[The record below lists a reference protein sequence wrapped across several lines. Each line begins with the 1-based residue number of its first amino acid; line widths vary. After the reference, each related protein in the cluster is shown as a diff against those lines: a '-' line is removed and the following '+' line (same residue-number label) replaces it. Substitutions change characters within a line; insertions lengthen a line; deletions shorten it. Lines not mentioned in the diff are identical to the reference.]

1 MADAPKNTK
10 RLTRKKLIPAQLAK
24 AKANAAG
31 RVAAAKTASTSP
43 AAPAPPPTPATVVPP
58 PKTPVAPEDGQ
69 GTPVGGP
76 PVVAP
81 AVVPLDTSTLRIKT
95 HVTSQPGAD
104 TSSIFTLPLD
114 NADRYKEVW
123 NLCSELFEKFKGPA
137 KDHTGTSLKV
147 EESGDKLKIVS
158 LDKSIVFDKQD
169 TLEVVALML
178 LFRYRDL
185 VEQTSKKKFSTPSE
199 FFNELEANREY
210 HARAIVLLPSM
221 AVDVVS
227 KEIALA
233 LKVSD
238 MDALDRVLFEENNK
252 GVPFAPYEKAFLV
265 THMMIK
271 MAEWEKAWLGANLFK
286 DPYMVAVVTAAQ
298 NKDLPSHLRLLAN
311 GVNNVKEQAMNAY
324 PQSFLMNY
332 SMFYPFVLYPTGLPP
347 NGEAVKPVTAPT
359 APAAAT
365 APAAPAATVV
375 TGRVPAGTRKYA
387 NGREVP
393 YYAEN
398 NTPDHRKLP
407 DGWFS
412 STSSKINPDHEF
424 FFKETGEA
432 TWQNPIDYPN
442 PELVKKA
449 RAASEAVSPPSTPP
463 ASKGI
468 EDLPEGWTRA
478 VSKTTGKTY
487 YKGPGGKTQ
496 WEWPGSNGRIGER
509 QYDDG
514 RVVPYWDKN
523 DKSAALK
530 DSWLR
535 SVSEKVNPG
544 QSFYFKK
551 SGEASWENPNEHN
564 PPKLVSESGSAA
576 PATPPA
582 VAPLAAAAPTN
593 GRVGTRTYKDGR
605 EVPYWDVN
613 DKSRKLSDGWYRSVS
628 ELKKKGEPFYFKKT
642 GEATWENPIN
652 NPNPKLASKAK
663 TEPST
668 PPTSPKA

>member
-1 MADAPKNTK
+1 
-10 RLTRKKLIPAQLAK
+10 
-24 AKANAAG
+24 
-31 RVAAAKTASTSP
+31 
-43 AAPAPPPTPATVVPP
+43 
-58 PKTPVAPEDGQ
+58 
-69 GTPVGGP
+69 
-76 PVVAP
+76 
-81 AVVPLDTSTLRIKT
+81 
-95 HVTSQPGAD
+95 
-104 TSSIFTLPLD
+104 
-114 NADRYKEVW
+114 
-123 NLCSELFEKFKGPA
+123 
-137 KDHTGTSLKV
+137 
-147 EESGDKLKIVS
+147 
-158 LDKSIVFDKQD
+158 
-169 TLEVVALML
+169 
-178 LFRYRDL
+178 
-185 VEQTSKKKFSTPSE
+185 
-199 FFNELEANREY
+199 
-210 HARAIVLLPSM
+210 
-221 AVDVVS
+221 
-227 KEIALA
+227 
-233 LKVSD
+233 
-238 MDALDRVLFEENNK
+238 
-252 GVPFAPYEKAFLV
+252 
-265 THMMIK
+265 MMIK
-271 MAEWEKAWLGANLFK
+271 MAEWEKGWLGTKLFK
-286 DPYMVAVVTAAQ
+286 DEYMVAVVTAAQ

-311 GVNNVKEQAMNAY
+311 GVNNVKDQAMNAY
-324 PQSFLMNY
+324 PQSVLMNY

-347 NGEAVKPVTAPT
+347 NGEAVKPVTA
-359 APAAAT
+359 
-365 APAAPAATVV
+365 APAAPAVATATVATARIPV
-375 TGRVPAGTRKYA
+375 GTRKYA

-398 NTPDHRKLP
+398 NTEARRKLP

-449 RAASEAVSPPSTPP
+449 RAASDAVSPPSTPP

-509 QYDDG
+509 QYHDG
-514 RVVPYWDKN
+514 RIVPYWDKN
-523 DKSAALK
+523 DKSSPLK

-535 SVSEKVNPG
+535 SVSEKVHPG

-582 VAPLAAAAPTN
+582 AAAAAPTN
-593 GRVGTRTYKDGR
+593 GRVGTRKYADGR

-628 ELKKKGEPFYFKKT
+628 ELKKKGQPFYFKTT

-663 TEPST
+663 TEAST
-668 PPTSPKA
+668 PPPSPKA

>member
-1 MADAPKNTK
+1 MM
-10 RLTRKKLIPAQLAK
+10 
-24 AKANAAG
+24 
-31 RVAAAKTASTSP
+31 V
-43 AAPAPPPTPATVVPP
+43 
-58 PKTPVAPEDGQ
+58 
-69 GTPVGGP
+69 
-76 PVVAP
+76 
-81 AVVPLDTSTLRIKT
+81 DT
-95 HVTSQPGAD
+95 
-104 TSSIFTLPLD
+104 
-114 NADRYKEVW
+114 
-123 NLCSELFEKFKGPA
+123 
-137 KDHTGTSLKV
+137 
-147 EESGDKLKIVS
+147 
-158 LDKSIVFDKQD
+158 
-169 TLEVVALML
+169 
-178 LFRYRDL
+178 
-185 VEQTSKKKFSTPSE
+185 
-199 FFNELEANREY
+199 
-210 HARAIVLLPSM
+210 
-221 AVDVVS
+221 VS
-227 KEIALA
+227 KDVALA

-238 MDALDRVLFEENNK
+238 MDAIDRVLFEENNK

-286 DPYMVAVVTAAQ
+286 DQYMVAVVTAAQ

-347 NGEAVKPVTAPT
+347 NGEAVKPVTAAT
-359 APAAAT
+359 APAAA
-365 APAAPAATVV
+365 APVADSLAA
-375 TGRVPAGTRKYA
+375 GRVPVGTRKYA

-398 NTPDHRKLP
+398 NTTDHRKLP

-449 RAASEAVSPPSTPP
+449 RAASDAVSPPSTPP
-463 ASKGI
+463 ASKGV

-478 VSKTTGKTY
+478 ISKTSGKTY

-496 WEWPGSNGRIGER
+496 WDWPGSNGRIGER

-514 RVVPYWDKN
+514 RTVPYWDKN
-523 DKSAALK
+523 DKSVALK

-535 SVSEKVNPG
+535 SVSEKVHPG

-551 SGEASWENPNEHN
+551 SGETSWENPNEHS
-564 PPKLVSESGSAA
+564 PPKLASESGAPP

-582 VAPLAAAAPTN
+582 AAPAVAPASNATSN
-593 GRVGTRTYKDGR
+593 GRIGTRKYKDGR

-613 DKSRKLSDGWYRSVS
+613 DKSRKLSDGWYRSIS

>member
-1 MADAPKNTK
+1 MADAPKNT
-10 RLTRKKLIPAQLAK
+10 TRRKAGTAAAAARARATAAK
-24 AKANAAG
+24 A
-31 RVAAAKTASTSP
+31 

-58 PKTPVAPEDGQ
+58 SKTPAGAPPPAEDGQ

-76 PVVAP
+76 PVAP
-81 AVVPLDTSTLRIKT
+81 IDTSMLRIKAPAI
-95 HVTSQPGAD
+95 SQPGAD

-114 NADRYKEVW
+114 NPDRYREVW
-123 NLCSELFEKFKGPA
+123 NLCSELFETFKGPA
-137 KDHTGTSLKV
+137 KDHTGTSLKI
-147 EESGDKLKIVS
+147 EESGNKLKIVS
-158 LDKSIVFDKQD
+158 LDKSSVFDQKD
-169 TLEVVALML
+169 ILEVAALMI

-185 VEQTSKKKFSTPSE
+185 LEQTSKKNFSTPAE

-221 AVDVVS
+221 TVDTVS
-227 KEIALA
+227 KELALA

-271 MAEWEKAWLGANLFK
+271 MAEWEKVWLGANLFK
-286 DPYMVAVVTAAQ
+286 DKYMVAVVTAAQ

-311 GVNNVKEQAMNAY
+311 GVNNVKDQAMNAY

-347 NGEAVKPVTAPT
+347 NGEAVKPVTAP
-359 APAAAT
+359 AAAAAAAA
-365 APAAPAATVV
+365 APAAPVADSLAA
-375 TGRVPAGTRKYA
+375 GRVPVGTRKYA

-449 RAASEAVSPPSTPP
+449 RAASDTVSPPSTPP
-463 ASKGI
+463 PSKGI

-509 QYDDG
+509 HYDDG
-514 RVVPYWDKN
+514 RTVPYWDKN
-523 DKSAALK
+523 DKSVALK

-535 SVSEKVNPG
+535 SVSEKVHPG

-564 PPKLVSESGSAA
+564 PPKLVSEPGAPA

-582 VAPLAAAAPTN
+582 VAPAVASATSN

-668 PPTSPKA
+668 PPTSPKAV